1 MLICVFEKL
10 QSIKVFKCIYLKL
23 KAIKRAKIIRKNKKK
38 IPPYLKNNNFEE
50 ELNYKLWSTKGA
62 RFNASRR
69 NQILQNL
76 SSKAIGYL
84 SAYLIIIG
92 IINLY
97 DINLLG
103 IKILDNQVGFI
114 STAFSV
120 LILLFSQLE
129 SSQNFSLK
137 SEKHHNC
144 SLDIAELYNQLRY
157 LKTFT
162 PNPQVKQSTLKKI
175 SDEYD
180 AILKKYENHLPI
192 DYLKFQITKPEY
204 FGIGK
209 FEIIYIRFKYYMN
222 VYALY
227 HILIFGPII
236 ILVLYSKILL

>member
-1 MLICVFEKL
+1 MILCILEKL
-10 QSIKVFKCIYLKL
+10 QSIKIFKCIYLKL
-23 KAIKRAKIIRKNKKK
+23 RAIKRAKIIKKNKKK

-97 DINLLG
+97 KIDLFG

-129 SSQNFSLK
+129 SSENFSLK

-144 SLDIAELYNQLRY
+144 SLDIAELYNRTRY
-157 LKTFT
+157 VKSYNT
-162 PNPQVKQSTLKKI
+162 NPQDKQQNLQKI
-175 SDEYD
+175 SNEYD

-192 DYLKFQITKPEY
+192 DYLMFQITKPEY
-204 FGIGK
+204 YGIGK
-209 FEIIYIRFKYYMN
+209 LRISYIRFRYYIN
-222 VYALY
+222 VYILY

-236 ILVLYSKILL
+236 ILIIFSNLIK